1 MAQFFSCYN
10 KLFYNK
16 LKVMKNIF
24 FASLLFLS
32 VTAYSQIDLGLYAGP
47 NFANVNMKSP
57 DLNSDSR
64 TGFQAGTFIR
74 FGKLLYGQVGMEYQM
89 VKTNFSGLDATD
101 IFQSDDVKFNYIN
114 VPLYAGFNLV
124 PVIDRLVNVRVY
136 GGPEIA
142 CLLDVPL
149 NEFDFT
155 RDDFSAVKVNG
166 VVGAGVDVLFFSLDA
181 GYSFNTVDLFKN
193 DFDGKAHYAFIN
205 AGLKF

>member
-1 MAQFFSCYN
+1 
-10 KLFYNK
+10 
-16 LKVMKNIF
+16 MKKIL

-32 VTAYSQIDLGLYAGP
+32 VTAFSQIDLGLYAGP

-57 DLNSDSR
+57 ELSSDSR

-89 VKTNFSGLDATD
+89 VRTNFSGLDAAD
-101 IFQSDDVKFNYIN
+101 VFQSDDVKFNYIN
-114 VPLYAGFNLV
+114 VPLYVGFNLI
-124 PVIDRLVNVRVY
+124 PVVDRLVNVRIY
-136 GGPEIA
+136 AGPEIA

-155 RDDFSAVKVNG
+155 RDDFSVVTVNG
-166 VVGAGVDVLFFSLDA
+166 MVGAGVDVLFFSLDM
-181 GYSFNTVDLFKN
+181 GYSFNTADLFKN
-193 DFDGKAHYAFIN
+193 DFDGKAHYAFVN

>member
-1 MAQFFSCYN
+1 
-10 KLFYNK
+10 
-16 LKVMKNIF
+16 MKNIV

-47 NFANVNMKSP
+47 NFTNINMKSP
-57 DLNSDSR
+57 ELSADSK

-74 FGKLLYGQVGMEYQM
+74 FGKMLYGQVGMEYQM
-89 VKTNFSGLDATD
+89 VQSNFSGLDATD
-101 IFQSDDVKFNYIN
+101 LFQSDDVKFNYIN
-114 VPLYAGFNLV
+114 VPLYMGFNLI
-124 PVIDRLVNVRVY
+124 PVVDRLVNVRVY
-136 GGPEIA
+136 AGPEIA
-142 CLLDVPL
+142 CLLDVPV

-166 VVGAGVDVLFFSLDA
+166 VAGAGVDILFFSLDL
-181 GYSFNTVDLFKN
+181 GYSFNTVDLFKD

>member
-1 MAQFFSCYN
+1 
-10 KLFYNK
+10 
-16 LKVMKNIF
+16 MKKYL

-32 VTAYSQIDLGLYAGP
+32 ATAYSQIDLGLYAGP
-47 NFANVNMKSP
+47 NFANANMKSP
-57 DLNSDSR
+57 DLESDSR

-74 FGKLLYGQVGMEYQM
+74 FGELLYGQVGMEYQM

-101 IFQSDDVKFNYIN
+101 IFQSDDIKFNYIN
-114 VPLYAGFNLV
+114 VPIYLGVSLV
-124 PVIDRLVNVRVY
+124 PVVDRLVDVRIY
-136 GGPEIA
+136 AGPEIA

-155 RDDFSAVKVNG
+155 RDDFSAVRVNG
-166 VVGAGVDVLFFSLDA
+166 VVGAGVDVLFLSLDM
-181 GYSFNTVDLFKN
+181 GYNFNTADLFKN

>member
-1 MAQFFSCYN
+1 
-10 KLFYNK
+10 
-16 LKVMKNIF
+16 MKQII

-32 VTAYSQIDLGLYAGP
+32 ITAFSQIDLGIYGGP
-47 NFANVNMKSP
+47 NFTNVNMKSP
-57 DLNSDSR
+57 ELSSDSR

-74 FGKLLYGQVGMEYQM
+74 FGKLLYGQVGVEYQM
-89 VKTNFSGLDATD
+89 VQTNFSGLDEAD
-101 IFQSDDVKFNYIN
+101 LFQSDDIKFNYIN
-114 VPLYAGFNLV
+114 VPLYVGFNLI
-124 PVIDRLVNVRVY
+124 PVVDRLVNVRIY
-136 GGPEIA
+136 AGPEIA

-166 VVGAGVDVLFFSLDA
+166 VVGAGVDVLFFSLDM